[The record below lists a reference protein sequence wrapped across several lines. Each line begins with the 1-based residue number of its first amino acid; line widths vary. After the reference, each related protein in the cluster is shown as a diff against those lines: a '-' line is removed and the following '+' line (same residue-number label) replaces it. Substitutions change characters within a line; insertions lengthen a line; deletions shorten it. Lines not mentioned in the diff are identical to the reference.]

1 VVDCCWH
8 DYRARY
14 YNPQIGRFI
23 AEDPLEFR
31 GGDANLY
38 AYVWN
43 SPLNF
48 IDPFGW
54 WGVGVQGD
62 ASAGAGL
69 GGGEVG
75 TVGGGIGVF
84 GGNGLNAGAYGIA
97 GAFAGLGP
105 YGPRYPDPPGSRN
118 GDTGYVLGYGAD
130 AGLGLFGTNAK
141 SVCDL
146 KGPFKTF
153 TIGGGLLFGGELQ
166 IGSGSYWGLSRCHH
180 CRGHQAWLP

>member
-62 ASAGAGL
+62 DSAGAGL
-69 GGGEVG
+69 SGGEVG
-75 TVGGGIGVF
+75 TVGGGTGVF

-118 GDTGYVLGYGAD
+118 GDTGYVWAIVLMPARASLGPMQRV
-130 AGLGLFGTNAK
+130 
-141 SVCDL
+141 SVTSKAHSKPSLSAVACCS
-146 KGPFKTF
+146 
-153 TIGGGLLFGGELQ
+153 GE
-166 IGSGSYWGLSRCHH
+166 S
-180 CRGHQAWLP
+180 CR

>member
-1 VVDCCWH
+1 MVDCCWH

-62 ASAGAGL
+62 DSAGAGL
-69 GGGEVG
+69 SGGEVG

-118 GDTGYVLGYGAD
+118 GDTGYVLGYRAD
-130 AGLGLFGTNAK
+130 ASQGLFGTNAK